1 MNPFSYPPWILLTP
15 WVAVP
20 SCPNGISDTLRPLP
34 SEWAYLN
41 VAGKPI
47 PCFRDAVMLKSA
59 CRYAFVGI
67 SGRSS
72 RPRVFIGFSS
82 LWPRVDAGSNPA
94 GGTNNLSAKERRWKK
109 HSKISHTSSHALPT
123 KENRRAC
130 KSAGGMPWKRGACES
145 TRRTSSQR
153 SNVSESKSQTD
164 IESMTNDI
172 I

>member
-1 MNPFSYPPWILLTP
+1 MTWFEPFSYPPWILLTP

-34 SEWAYLN
+34 SEWTYPN

-67 SGRSS
+67 SGRSY

-94 GGTNNLSAKERRWKK
+94 EGAR
-109 HSKISHTSSHALPT
+109 SSHVIMFSIGV
-123 KENRRAC
+123 E
-130 KSAGGMPWKRGACES
+130 SGGVGWS
-145 TRRTSSQR
+145 
-153 SNVSESKSQTD
+153 
-164 IESMTNDI
+164 
-172 I
+172 

>member
-1 MNPFSYPPWILLTP
+1 MDRSCDATRFDKIESATHNCQWIRGFKPENGLNPFHIHRWILLTP
-15 WVAVP
+15 WVAVL

-67 SGRSS
+67 SGRSY

-94 GGTNNLSAKERRWKK
+94 EGTHE
-109 HSKISHTSSHALPT
+109 
-123 KENRRAC
+123 
-130 KSAGGMPWKRGACES
+130 
-145 TRRTSSQR
+145 
-153 SNVSESKSQTD
+153 
-164 IESMTNDI
+164 TNPG
-172 I
+172 